1 MFTCY
6 MISKAKNIT
15 FSFSENVLVCMV
27 YCYILLSLH
36 GYKVRPPIISSDSV
50 HEGLKTDLA
59 LKATVG
65 SDCQSEL
72 GVILLIIPTYTFC

>member
-1 MFTCY
+1 
-6 MISKAKNIT
+6 
-15 FSFSENVLVCMV
+15 MV

-36 GYKVRPPIISSDSV
+36 GYKVRPPIIRMTLI

-65 SDCQSEL
+65 VTASQS
-72 GVILLIIPTYTFC
+72 